1 MYIKHCFR
9 FEELMNKKNYLKN
22 NFTFKRF
29 KRRISVI
36 YNHAIFKILTGILFL
51 AVISSVLV
59 NIFEE
64 TPESTIQN
72 IWQGMWWAFVSI
84 TTTGYGDFTPVTFGG
99 RIVGIIVMISGI
111 AVISLLTAS
120 ISSVF
125 IERQIRKGQG
135 LESVKIKNHFI
146 ICGWNFNAEH
156 IITTLEKDLEYP
168 KIVLVNSC
176 DSVQMMNII
185 NHHKESEIY
194 FVSGDFSNET
204 ILEKANIRDAEA
216 VIIVSDMNELTSN
229 KADEKT
235 IIATLTIKNMN
246 PKVRLYGQVV
256 NPDNAAHLQRAKA
269 DDVVVSDKYSG
280 FLLAMHVS
288 NPGIPRVVDELLSF
302 EYGNEIV
309 RMSIPHEWIGKTFQ
323 ELVHLFKDEK
333 DAILFGIGREIQSVA
348 IHDLLSDNN
357 SYLDVF
363 IRQKL
368 QESGKKFSE
377 EHRMTFRINP
387 PKDYVTEPND
397 IAIAIYDKF

>member
-1 MYIKHCFR
+1 M
-9 FEELMNKKNYLKN
+9 
-22 NFTFKRF
+22 
-29 KRRISVI
+29 
-36 YNHAIFKILTGILFL
+36 
-51 AVISSVLV
+51 AVVSSVLV

-64 TPESTIQN
+64 QPESSIQN
-72 IWQGMWWAFVSI
+72 IWQGIWWAFVSI
-84 TTTGYGDFTPVTFGG
+84 TTTGYGDYTPVTLGG
-99 RIVGIIVMISGI
+99 RIIGIIVMISGV
-111 AVISLLTAS
+111 AVISLLTAT

-333 DAILFGIGREIQSVA
+333 DAVLFGIGREIKSVA

-397 IAIAIYDKF
+397 IAIVIYDKF

>member
-1 MYIKHCFR
+1 
-9 FEELMNKKNYLKN
+9 MNKKRNHQN
-22 NFTFKRF
+22 RITFRHL
-29 KRRISVI
+29 KRRLIII
-36 YNHAIFKILTGILFL
+36 YNQPIFRILTGIFL
-51 AVISSVLV
+51 MAVVSSVLV

-64 TPESTIQN
+64 QPESSIQN
-72 IWQGMWWAFVSI
+72 IWQGIWWAFVSI
-84 TTTGYGDFTPVTFGG
+84 TTTGYGDYTPVTLGG
-99 RIVGIIVMISGI
+99 RIIGIIVMISGV
-111 AVISLLTAS
+111 AVISLLTAT

-333 DAILFGIGREIQSVA
+333 DAVLFGIGREIKSVA

-397 IAIAIYDKF
+397 IAIVIYDKF

>member
-1 MYIKHCFR
+1 MKKKHFNPKKKIKR
-9 FEELMNKKNYLKN
+9 YVSTLYKNTIIRL
-22 NFTFKRF
+22 
-29 KRRISVI
+29 I
-36 YNHAIFKILTGILFL
+36 AGILL
-51 AVISSVLV
+51 MAVVSSLIV
-59 NIFEE
+59 NVFEE
-64 TPESTIQN
+64 TPESSIQN
-72 IWQGMWWAFVSI
+72 IWQGIWWAFVSI
-84 TTTGYGDFTPVTFGG
+84 TTTGYGDFTPVTLGG
-99 RIVGIIVMISGI
+99 RIIGIIVMISGV
-111 AVISLLTAS
+111 AVISLLTAT

-135 LESVKIKNHFI
+135 LESVNIKNHI
-146 ICGWNFNAEH
+146 VICGWNFNVEH
-156 IITTLEKDLEYP
+156 IIQTMEQELEHP
-168 KIVLVNSC
+168 KIVLVNTC
-176 DSVQMMNII
+176 ESVKIMNII
-185 NHHKESEIY
+185 NHHKNAEVY
-194 FVSGDFSNET
+194 FVSGDFTNEV
-204 ILEKANIRDAEA
+204 ILEKANIKYADA
-216 VIIVSDMNELTSN
+216 VIIVSDINELTSN

-235 IIATLTIKNMN
+235 IIGTLTIKNLN

-256 NPDNAAHLQRAKA
+256 NPENEAHLQRAKA

-302 EYGNEIV
+302 DYGNEIV
-309 RMSIPHEWIGKTFQ
+309 RMDIPPEWIGKTFQ

-357 SYLDVF
+357 SYLDIF

-387 PKDYVTEPND
+387 PKDYVTEHND
-397 IAIAIYDKF
+397 IGIVIFDKF